1 MSDHTMCP
9 GCHQLRYWT
18 DFDARC
24 SQCRQ
29 PTPSS
34 GEAQESRPADKGEG
48 IPLAWGLRVI
58 TLEVKVAALEEMLP
72 MTFEG
77 RLVALEGWRLEQ
89 EAGPQS
95 PPITA
100 PVMSTAPSGA
110 EPCSICHLPQ
120 ESGPHRHP
128 MAPVLEPDSPPECT
142 DPATPSSSLS
152 GQSTTPT
159 CLVEPGCACALLS
172 RKPPT
177 TLWQSMQIQGKWER
191 VLRVGCP
198 HCDALWAFVQIVAQ
212 AAPQSETV

>member
-120 ESGPHRHP
+120 ESGLHRHP

-142 DPATPSSSLS
+142 DPATSLLSPS
-152 GQSTTPT
+152 GQHIMTFRVERSCECAPIPSLAFLKVLTSVWGELR
-159 CLVEPGCACALLS
+159 CLGCN
-172 RKPPT
+172 
-177 TLWQSMQIQGKWER
+177 
-191 VLRVGCP
+191 
-198 HCDALWAFVQIVAQ
+198 ALWATVLIP
-212 AAPQSETV
+212 APDVPASPSEST

>member
-34 GEAQESRPADKGEG
+34 GEEMESSPPPKTWAELMDLGIKVQRLEDK
-48 IPLAWGLRVI
+48 L
-58 TLEVKVAALEEMLP
+58 AALEEMLP

-89 EAGPQS
+89 EAGPRS
-95 PPITA
+95 PPTTA

-120 ESGPHRHP
+120 ESGLHRHP

-142 DPATPSSSLS
+142 DPAIPSSSPW
-152 GQSTTPT
+152 GQHTTPIYHVVPI
-159 CLVEPGCACALLS
+159 CGCAWPYRMVAVPDSDGTMLDIRC
-172 RKPPT
+172 
-177 TLWQSMQIQGKWER
+177 QE
-191 VLRVGCP
+191 
-198 HCDALWAFVQIVAQ
+198 CDASWLHAEIRVP
-212 AAPQSETV
+212 AALASPSGST